1 MNLNDVKSVPVD
13 RKRSFRVGRGR
24 GSGWGKTSRRGHKG
38 AASRTGWGGG
48 IMREGGQM
56 PLVRRVPKKG
66 FGNSEFRIAY
76 EVVNVDRLAP
86 IAVKGAV
93 DPDVLKAAGLI
104 KKSARWVKILGDG
117 DPGVALQV
125 SAHHFSRGAREK
137 IEKAGGAVTVLPGR
151 HGKLAPASRG
161 ERHAA
166 LALAKIAR
174 QEKDAPRRKAAAEAA
189 AADAAE
195 KALKKAGK
203 AEKAPKTEKAAGGAE
218 GGAPHEKKP
227 HQKPGK
233 EQGHATGHKPGEK
246 PGDKPG
252 KKHGKDEK

>member
-24 GSGWGKTSRRGHKG
+24 GSGWGKTSRRGQKG
-38 AASRTGWGGG
+38 ASSRSGWGGG

-56 PLVRRVPKKG
+56 PLVRRLPKKG

-76 EVVNVDRLAP
+76 EVVNVERLA
-86 IAVKGAV
+86 AVAVNGAV

-104 KKSARWVKILGDG
+104 KKSARWVKVLGDG
-117 DPGVALQV
+117 EPGAALKV

-151 HGKLAPASRG
+151 HGKLAPASTG

-166 LALAKIAR
+166 LALAKIAK

-189 AADAAE
+189 AAEAAAKEAQRSGKKAVQAE
-195 KALKKAGK
+195 KAAAGG
-203 AEKAPKTEKAAGGAE
+203 AAHPEKAPKVHAE
-218 GGAPHEKKP
+218 KP
-227 HQKPGK
+227 HGDKPHDK
-233 EQGHATGHKPGEK
+233 AKSDK
-246 PGDKPG
+246 KPG
-252 KKHGKDEK
+252 KKPE